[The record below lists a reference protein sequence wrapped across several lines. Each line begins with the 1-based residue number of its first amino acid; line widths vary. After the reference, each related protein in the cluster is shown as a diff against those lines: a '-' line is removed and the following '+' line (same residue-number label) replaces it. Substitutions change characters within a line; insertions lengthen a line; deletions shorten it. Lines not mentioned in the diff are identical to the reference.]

1 LPNQNSMGTRGRL
14 ENRDRGGQVRL
25 LRVKAF
31 SKPVRQQVGFELEMV
46 QHGMEPSDWKP
57 MPSIGPG
64 VRAIR
69 VHADGEHRV
78 FYSANFKH
86 RIYVLNVFVKKTQK
100 TPESAIRLA
109 RVRYQ
114 EALRREMERP

>member
-1 LPNQNSMGTRGRL
+1 MNSVKPIDWLGDSLRR
-14 ENRDRGGQVRL
+14 VR
-25 LRVKAF
+25 AF

-64 VRAIR
+64 VREIR

-78 FYSANFKH
+78 FYSANFEH
-86 RIYVLNVFVKKTQK
+86 RIYVLNAFVKKTQK
-100 TPESAIRLA
+100 TPESVIRLGGSGI
-109 RVRYQ
+109 RKRFEEKRGDY
-114 EALRREMERP
+114 ESEN

>member
-1 LPNQNSMGTRGRL
+1 MNSVKPIDWLGDSLRR
-14 ENRDRGGQVRL
+14 VR
-25 LRVKAF
+25 AF

-64 VRAIR
+64 VREIR

-78 FYSANFKH
+78 FYSANFKYG
-86 RIYVLNVFVKKTQK
+86 IYVLNAFVKKAQK
-100 TPESAIRLA
+100 TPESVIRLA
-109 RVRYQ
+109 RARYQ
-114 EALRREMERP
+114 EALRREKGRP